1 MAEMHF
7 ATIWEQIADQQPDA
21 PAVICKDV
29 TRTWKEYENRAACV
43 AAFLHSQGLKPDAKI
58 GLYLHNGN
66 EYLEAQFGIMKMRG
80 VTINVNYRYHE
91 EELVYLLENA
101 DCEALVY
108 QACYADRVAAIRDR
122 LPAIK
127 TFIRIEDGTGES
139 GQGDFEYERV
149 IADTVPM
156 PRIER
161 SEDDLYML
169 YTGGT
174 TGRPKGVMYS
184 AGQMSVGLT
193 MGWVLLGGLEEPPA
207 TPEAL
212 GSASAALYES
222 GNQVISLAGCPL
234 MHGTGMWIG
243 SLIPHMMGGAVVT
256 IPELGLNPELIW
268 KEVTRNK
275 VSFLVIVGDAF
286 AKPLLAEL
294 DKAKSEGSPHDISR
308 LKAMMSS
315 GVMWSSEV
323 KEGLLDHQ
331 DMILIDAMGSTE
343 GSMGTS
349 VAARGAVSETAKFET
364 GEGVKV
370 FNEDDK
376 EVTPGSGEMG
386 MIGTAGNVP
395 LGYYKDAEKS
405 AATFREI
412 DGVRYSFPG
421 DYATVEADGSITLLG
436 RGSNCINTAG
446 EKVFPEEVEEAVKR
460 HPAIFDCLVVGLPDE
475 RFGQK
480 VVAVASTREGHDVEE
495 AALIETTRQHLAGF
509 KLPKKVFFVAHV
521 ERAPN
526 GKADYAWA
534 QQMAEQLSA
543 SWEADLV

>member
-7 ATIWEQIADQQPDA
+7 ATIWEQIADRQPDA
-21 PAVICKDV
+21 AAVICKDV
-29 TRTWKEYENRAACV
+29 TRTWKEYENRAARF
-43 AAFLHSQGLKPDAKI
+43 AGFLHSREIKPDAKI

-101 DCEALVY
+101 DCEVLVY
-108 QACYADRVAAIRDR
+108 QACYADRVNAVRDQ
-122 LPAIK
+122 LPDIK
-127 TFIRIEDGTGES
+127 TFVRIEDGSS
-139 GQGDFEYERV
+139 GSVPGDVEYERV
-149 IADTVPM
+149 IADTEPM
-156 PRIER
+156 PRIAR

-174 TGRPKGVMYS
+174 TGMPKGVMYS
-184 AGQMSVGLT
+184 TGQMSAGLT
-193 MGWVLLGGLEEPPA
+193 LGWVLLGGLEEPPA

-212 GSASAALYES
+212 GLASAALYES
-222 GNQVISLAGCPL
+222 GNQIVSLAGCPL
-234 MHGTGMWIG
+234 MHGTGMWVG
-243 SLIPHMMGGAVVT
+243 SLVPHMMGGAVVT
-256 IPELGLNPELIW
+256 IPDLGLDPELIW
-268 KEVTRNK
+268 TEVTRNN

-294 DKAKSEGSPHDISR
+294 DKARSEGSAHDISG
-308 LKAMMSS
+308 LKAIMSS

-323 KEGLLDHQ
+323 KQGLLDHQ
-331 DMILIDAMGSTE
+331 DMMLIDAMGSTE

-349 VAARGAVSETAKFET
+349 VAARGEVSQTAKFEM

-395 LGYYKDAEKS
+395 LGYYKDPEKS

-421 DYATVEADGSITLLG
+421 DFATIEADGSINLLG
-436 RGSNCINTAG
+436 RGSKCINTAG
-446 EKVFPEEVEEAVKR
+446 EKVFPEEVEEAIKR
-460 HPAIFDCLVVGLPDE
+460 DPAIFDCLVVGLPDE

-480 VVAVASTREGHDVEE
+480 VIAVASLMGDNTVEE
-495 AALIETTRQHLAGF
+495 AALIEGARQHLAGY
-509 KLPKKVFFVAHV
+509 KLPKQVFFVTHV
-521 ERAPN
+521 QRLPN
-526 GKADYAWA
+526 GKADYDWA
-534 QQMAEQLSA
+534 LDMAEQMS
-543 SWEADLV
+543 

>member
-7 ATIWEQIADQQPDA
+7 ATIWEHIADQQPNA
-21 PAVICKDV
+21 PAVICKDL
-29 TRTWKEYENRAACV
+29 TRTWKEYEDRAARF
-43 AAFLHSQGLKPDAKI
+43 AGFLDGQGLRPDAKI
-58 GLYLHNGN
+58 GIYLHNCN

-91 EELVYLLENA
+91 EELVYLLDNA

-108 QACYADRVAAIRDR
+108 QACYAERVDAIRDQ
-122 LPAIK
+122 LPGVK
-127 TFIRIEDGTGES
+127 TFVRIEDNS
-139 GQGDFEYERV
+139 GDSIQGDVEYERV
-149 IADTVPM
+149 LADTPPM

-174 TGRPKGVMYS
+174 TGMPKGVMYA

-193 MGWVLLGGLEEPPA
+193 VGWAILGGMEEPPA

-212 GSASAALYES
+212 SAASAALYEGGS
-222 GNQVISLAGCPL
+222 QVISLAGCPL
-234 MHGTGMWIG
+234 MHGTGMWVG

-256 IPELGLNPELIW
+256 IPELGLNPDLIW
-268 KEVTRNK
+268 QEVTRNN

-294 DKAKSEGSPHDISR
+294 DKAKSEGSPHDIGC

-323 KEGLLDHQ
+323 KAGLLNHQ

-349 VAARGAVSETAKFET
+349 TAARGEVSETAKFEM

-370 FNEDDK
+370 FNEDDV
-376 EVTPGSGEMG
+376 EVAPGSGEMG

-395 LGYYKDAEKS
+395 LGYYKDPEKS

-421 DYATVEADGSITLLG
+421 DFATIEADGSITLLG
-436 RGSNCINTAG
+436 RGSKCINTAG
-446 EKVFPEEVEEAVKR
+446 EKVFPEEVEEAIKR
-460 HPAIFDCLVVGLPDE
+460 DPAIFDCLVVGLSDE

-480 VVAVASTREGHDVEE
+480 VIAVASTREGHDVEE
-495 AALIETTRQHLAGF
+495 TALIEGVRQHLAGY
-509 KLPKKVFFVAHV
+509 KLPKAVFLVPHV
-521 ERAPN
+521 QRLPN
-526 GKADYAWA
+526 GKADYDWA
-534 QQMAEQLSA
+534 QQMAEQMSA
-543 SWEADLV
+543 

>member
-7 ATIWEQIADQQPDA
+7 ATIWEHIADQQPNA
-21 PAVICKDV
+21 PAVICKDLM
-29 TRTWKEYENRAACV
+29 RTWKEYEDRAARF
-43 AAFLHSQGLKPDAKI
+43 AGFLAGQGLSPDSKI
-58 GLYLHNGN
+58 GLYLHNCN

-91 EELVYLLENA
+91 EELVYLLDNA

-108 QACYADRVAAIRDR
+108 QACYAERVEVIRDQ
-122 LPAIK
+122 LPGLK
-127 TFIRIEDGTGES
+127 TFVRIEDDSGES
-139 GQGDFEYERV
+139 IQGDVEYESV
-149 IADTVPM
+149 IADTPPM

-174 TGRPKGVMYS
+174 TGMPKGVMYA
-184 AGQMSVGLT
+184 AGQMSAGLT
-193 MGWVLLGGLEEPPA
+193 VGWAILGGLEEPPG

-212 GSASAALYES
+212 SAASAALYEAGS
-222 GNQVISLAGCPL
+222 QVISLAGCPL
-234 MHGTGMWIG
+234 MHGTGMWVG

-256 IPELGLNPELIW
+256 IPELGLNPDLIW
-268 KEVTRNK
+268 QEVTRNN

-286 AKPLLAEL
+286 AKPLLVEL
-294 DKAKSEGSPHDISR
+294 DKAKSEGAPHDIGC

-323 KEGLLDHQ
+323 KEGLLKHQ

-349 VAARGAVSETAKFET
+349 TAARGEVSETAKFEM

-370 FNEDDK
+370 FNEDDV
-376 EVTPGSGEMG
+376 EVAPGSGEMG

-395 LGYYKDAEKS
+395 LGYYKDPEKS

-412 DGVRYSFPG
+412 NGVRYSFPG
-421 DYATVEADGSITLLG
+421 DFATIEADGSITLLG
-436 RGSNCINTAG
+436 RGSKCINTAG
-446 EKVFPEEVEEAVKR
+446 EKVFPEEVEEAIKR
-460 HPAIFDCLVVGLPDE
+460 DPAIFDCLVVGLSDE

-480 VVAVASTREGHDVEE
+480 VIAVASTREGHDVEE
-495 AALIETTRQHLAGF
+495 AALIEGARQHLAGY
-509 KLPKKVFFVAHV
+509 KLPKAVFLVPHV
-521 ERAPN
+521 QRLPN
-526 GKADYAWA
+526 GKADYDWA
-534 QQMAEQLSA
+534 QQLAEQMSA
-543 SWEADLV
+543 